1 MVLVQLHC
9 KTRHV
14 VKVNIG
20 VAVYSLGLH
29 AVLVDDVSMERPV
42 TRRRAPIFMDC
53 VPSCQLEM
61 HCALLLRINLR
72 HDKLALSLRCNYNH
86 FFILS
91 FNPCKCEHCVL
102 CVP

>member
-1 MVLVQLHC
+1 MLYMVLVQLHC

-53 VPSCQLEM
+53 VPSLQLEM
-61 HCALLLRINLR
+61 AI
-72 HDKLALSLRCNYNH
+72 
-86 FFILS
+86 
-91 FNPCKCEHCVL
+91 VL
-102 CVP
+102 YFYVSI